1 MKKHTDRLPHPSPLL
16 PAGEGANAKPKPID
30 ESTMKTFKV
39 LSLLL
44 MYPES
49 DWLTALPEMALAL
62 ASEADING
70 DAPSRLAPL
79 FDLLRDT
86 NLIALQEN
94 YVATFDRNPSHS
106 LHLFEHIHGESR
118 DRGSAMIDLLSEY
131 WKYDFD
137 ASASELPDYVPLFLE
152 FLSLLPVEEALTL
165 LGDAVHVLAAIGRK
179 LDANGS
185 PYATAFQ
192 VLEALSPVAAQELA
206 EPPVRDMD
214 EAMELFGPSMEG
226 VEPLMNHGPQA
237 TVIQMPTSRRQAANP
252 ALISGGN

>member
-1 MKKHTDRLPHPSPLL
+1 
-16 PAGEGANAKPKPID
+16 
-30 ESTMKTFKV
+30 MKTFKV

-49 DWLTALPEMALAL
+49 DWLEALPEMEAALAD
-62 ASEADING
+62 EAGFNG
-70 DAPSRLAPL
+70 EARARLAPL
-79 FDLLRDT
+79 FALLRQSR
-86 NLIALQEN
+86 LIELEEN

-118 DRGSAMIDLLSEY
+118 DRGSAMIDLLNEY
-131 WKYDFD
+131 WKHDFD

-152 FLSLLPVEEALTL
+152 FLSLLPADEALAL

-185 PYATAFQ
+185 PYAAAFQ
-192 VLEALSPVAAQELA
+192 VLEAISPVAALELA

-214 EAMELFGPSMEG
+214 EAMEMFGPSMDG
-226 VEPLMNHGPQA
+226 VEPLLKPGPQVA
-237 TVIQMPTSRRQAANP
+237 VVQMPQTRRHAAAPNTH
-252 ALISGGN
+252 